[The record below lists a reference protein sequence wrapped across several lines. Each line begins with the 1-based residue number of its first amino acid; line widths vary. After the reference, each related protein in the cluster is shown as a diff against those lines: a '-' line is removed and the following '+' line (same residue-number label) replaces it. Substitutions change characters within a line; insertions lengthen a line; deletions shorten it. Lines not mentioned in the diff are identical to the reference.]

1 MRIAT
6 GHIYNIARNSM
17 ADASEAITKTQQQI
31 STGLRIN
38 NPSDDPV
45 ASTKILSL
53 NNELESIEQYQN
65 NINAAKD
72 NLTSQESILSSINN
86 LIQRV
91 QELAIQAGNTA
102 TLSTSEYGTLASEV
116 DSRLDEL
123 QNMMNTKNASGDYIF
138 GGYKSATVPF
148 SGDASTGFSYNGDE
162 GQKYIKIANS
172 TTIAATDSGKD
183 IFVDIESD
191 NFSVNTSVSS
201 ANRSVPALS
210 ISVGQI
216 VDQEAYDE
224 FYPEDMKITFN
235 ADTNLV
241 PAAKNYTITERSTGR
256 VIMENQPYA
265 SGAEIVVHGV
275 SVKISGNPVSASPDY
290 SGDSL
295 FVDSTQKQDI
305 LTTLSRFSE
314 AMTTYDGTSET
325 RDALDNVIAST
336 LNNLTNAQTSVL
348 EATSTI
354 GARMNTLESTENLH
368 YDSELV
374 TRDLLSQ
381 LQDLDYAEAATRLS
395 AQTLILE
402 AAQSSFVS
410 ISRLSL
416 FSQL

>member
-6 GHIYNIARNSM
+6 GYIYNIAKNSM
-17 ADASEAITKTQQQI
+17 ADASEAVAKTQEQI
-31 STGLRIN
+31 STGQRIIH
-38 NPSDDPV
+38 PSDDPV

-53 NNELESIEQYQN
+53 NNELENIEQYQN

-72 NLTSQESILSSINN
+72 NLITQESILGSINN
-86 LIQRV
+86 LIQGI
-91 QELAIQAGNTA
+91 QEIAIQAGNTA
-102 TLSTSEYGTLASEV
+102 TLSTAEYSALANEV

-123 QNMMNTKNASGDYIF
+123 KNMMNTKNASGEYIF
-138 GGYKSATVPF
+138 GGYKSASAPF
-148 SGDASTGFSYNGDE
+148 TGDASTGFSYNGDE
-162 GQKYIKIANS
+162 GQQYIKIANG

-201 ANRSVPALS
+201 ANRSVPPLS

-216 VDQEAYDE
+216 VDQEAYDD

-235 ADTNLV
+235 EDTNLV

-256 VIMENQPYA
+256 VIVENQPYV
-265 SGAEIVVHGV
+265 SGAEIVVQGV
-275 SVKISGNPVSASPDY
+275 SVKISGNPVSSSSSYA
-290 SGDSL
+290 GDSL
-295 FVDSTQKQDI
+295 FVDSTEKQDI

-325 RDALDNVIAST
+325 RDALDDAIAFT

-348 EATSTI
+348 EATTTI
-354 GARMNTLESTENLH
+354 GVRLNTLESTEDLH

-395 AQTLILE
+395 AQILILE
-402 AAQSSFVS
+402 AAQSSFVT

-416 FSQL
+416 FNQL

>member
-17 ADASEAITKTQQQI
+17 ADASEAVAKTQQQI
-31 STGLRIN
+31 STGQRVI

-45 ASTKILSL
+45 ASTKIISL

-72 NLTSQESILSSINN
+72 NLITQESILGSINN

-91 QELAIQAGNTA
+91 QEIAIQAGNTA
-102 TLSTSEYGTLASEV
+102 TLSTSEYSALASEV

-123 QNMMNTKNASGDYIF
+123 QNMMNTKNASGEYIF
-138 GGYKSATVPF
+138 GGYKSASAPF
-148 SGDASTGFSYNGDE
+148 TGDASSGFSYLGDE
-162 GQKYIKIANS
+162 GQQYIKIANGTS
-172 TTIAATDSGKD
+172 IAATDSGKD
-183 IFVDIESD
+183 IFVDVDSD

-201 ANRSVPALS
+201 ANRSFPALS

-235 ADTNLV
+235 AVTNIV
-241 PAAKNYTITERSTGR
+241 PAAENYTITERSTGR

-265 SGAEIVVHGV
+265 SGADIVVHGV
-275 SVKISGNPVSASPDY
+275 SVKISGNPVSASTDY
-290 SGDSL
+290 AGDSL
-295 FVDSTQKQDI
+295 FVDSTTKQDI
-305 LTTLSRFSE
+305 LTTLSRFSD
-314 AMTTYDGTSET
+314 AMTTYDGTSES
-325 RDALDNVIAST
+325 RDALDGAIAST

-354 GARMNTLESTENLH
+354 GARMNTLESTEDLH
-368 YDSELV
+368 YDSDLV

-395 AQTLILE
+395 AQILVLE
-402 AAQSSFVS
+402 AAQSSFVT

-416 FSQL
+416 FNQL

>member
-17 ADASEAITKTQQQI
+17 ADASEAVVKTQEQI
-31 STGLRIN
+31 STGQRIL

-45 ASTKILSL
+45 ASTKILAL
-53 NNELESIEQYQN
+53 NNELESIVQYQN

-72 NLTSQESILSSINN
+72 NLTAQESILSSINN

-91 QELAIQAGNTA
+91 QEIAIQAGNTA
-102 TLSTSEYGTLASEV
+102 TLSTSEYSALANEV

-123 QNMMNTKNASGDYIF
+123 KNMMNTQNASGEYIF
-138 GGYKSATVPF
+138 GGYKSASAPF
-148 SGDASTGFSYNGDE
+148 SGDGLTGFTYHGDE
-162 GQKYIKIANS
+162 GQQYIKIANG

-183 IFVDIESD
+183 IFVDIKSD
-191 NFSVNTSVSS
+191 NFSVNTSVNP

-210 ISVGQI
+210 ISIGQI

-256 VIMENQPYA
+256 VIVEDQPYA
-265 SGAEIVVHGV
+265 SGAEIIVHGV
-275 SVKISGNPVSASPDY
+275 SVKISGNPVSSSPGY
-290 SGDSL
+290 AGDSL
-295 FVDSTQKQDI
+295 FIDSTQKQDI

-314 AMTTYDGTSET
+314 AMTSYDGTSET
-325 RDALDNVIAST
+325 RDVLDGAIAST

-354 GARMNTLESTENLH
+354 GARMNTLESTEDLH

-374 TRDLLSQ
+374 TNDLLSQ

-395 AQTLILE
+395 AQILVLE
-402 AAQSSFVS
+402 AAQSSFVT

-416 FSQL
+416 FNQL

>member
-1 MRIAT
+1 
-6 GHIYNIARNSM
+6 M
-17 ADASEAITKTQQQI
+17 ADASEAIAKTQEQI
-31 STGLRIN
+31 STQKRVI

-53 NNELESIEQYQN
+53 NNELESIAQYQN

-72 NLTSQESILSSINN
+72 NLTTQESILSSINN

-91 QELAIQAGNTA
+91 QEIAIQAGNTA
-102 TLSTSEYGTLASEV
+102 TLSTSEYSALANEV

-123 QNMMNTKNASGDYIF
+123 KNMMNTKNASGEYIF
-138 GGYKSATVPF
+138 GGYKSASSPF
-148 SGDASTGFSYNGDE
+148 TGDSSTGFSYHGDE
-162 GQKYIKIANS
+162 GQKYIKIANGTS
-172 TTIAATDSGKD
+172 IPATDSGKD

-191 NFSVNTSVSS
+191 NFSVNTSVNSV
-201 ANRSVPALS
+201 NRSVPALS

-235 ADTNLV
+235 EDTNLV

-256 VIMENQPYA
+256 VIVENQPYA
-265 SGAEIVVHGV
+265 SGAEIIVHGV

-290 SGDSL
+290 AGDIL
-295 FVDSTQKQDI
+295 FVDSTKKQDI

-314 AMTTYDGTSET
+314 AMKIYDGTSET
-325 RDALDNVIAST
+325 RDALDDAIAST
-336 LNNLTNAQTSVL
+336 LNNLTHAQTSVL

-368 YDSELV
+368 YDSDLV

-381 LQDLDYAEAATRLS
+381 LQDLDLAEAATRLS
-395 AQTLILE
+395 AEILVLE
-402 AAQSSFVS
+402 AAQSSFVT

-416 FSQL
+416 FNQL

>member
-6 GHIYNIARNSM
+6 GHIYNIASNSM
-17 ADASEAITKTQQQI
+17 ADASEAVAKTQEQI
-31 STGLRIN
+31 STGQRII

-53 NNELESIEQYQN
+53 NIELENIEQYQN

-72 NLTSQESILSSINN
+72 NLITQESILSSINN
-86 LIQRV
+86 LIQGI
-91 QELAIQAGNTA
+91 QEIAIQAGNTA
-102 TLSTSEYGTLASEV
+102 TLSTAEYSALANEV

-123 QNMMNTKNASGDYIF
+123 KNMMNTKNASGEYIF
-138 GGYKSATVPF
+138 GGYKSASAPF
-148 SGDASTGFSYNGDE
+148 TGDASTGFSYNGDE
-162 GQKYIKIANS
+162 GQQYIKISNG

-201 ANRSVPALS
+201 ANYSVPPLS

-224 FYPEDMKITFN
+224 FYPEDMIITFN

-241 PAAKNYTITERSTGR
+241 PAAKNYTIIERSTGR
-256 VIMENQPYA
+256 VIVENQAYV
-265 SGAEIVVHGV
+265 SGAEIVVEGV
-275 SVKISGNPVSASPDY
+275 SVKISGNPVSSSSSYA
-290 SGDSL
+290 GDSL
-295 FVDSTQKQDI
+295 FVDSTEKQDI

-325 RDALDNVIAST
+325 RDALDDAIAST

-354 GARMNTLESTENLH
+354 GVRLNTLESTENLH

-395 AQTLILE
+395 AEILILE
-402 AAQSSFVS
+402 AAQSSFVT

-416 FSQL
+416 FNQL

>member
-17 ADASEAITKTQQQI
+17 ADASEAVAKTQQQI
-31 STGLRIN
+31 STGQRII

-53 NNELESIEQYQN
+53 TNELESIEQYQN

-72 NLTSQESILSSINN
+72 NLIAQESILGSINN

-91 QELAIQAGNTA
+91 QEIAIQAGNTA
-102 TLSTSEYGTLASEV
+102 TLSTAEYSALASEV

-123 QNMMNTKNASGDYIF
+123 KNMLNTKNASGEYIF
-138 GGYKSATVPF
+138 GGYKSALPPF
-148 SGDASTGFSYNGDE
+148 TGDALTGFSYNGDE
-162 GQKYIKIANS
+162 GQQYIKIANG
-172 TTIAATDSGKD
+172 TTIPATDSGKD
-183 IFVDIESD
+183 IFIDIASD
-191 NFSVNTSVSS
+191 SFSVNTSVSS

-216 VDQEAYDE
+216 TDQAAYDE

-235 ADTNLV
+235 ADSNLV
-241 PAAKNYTITERSTGR
+241 PAGKNYTITERSTGR
-256 VIMENQPYA
+256 VIIENQPYA
-265 SGAEIVVHGV
+265 SGAEIAVHGV
-275 SVKISGNPVSASPDY
+275 SVKISGNPVPSSPGY
-290 SGDSL
+290 AGDSL
-295 FVDSTQKQDI
+295 FVDSTKKQDI

-325 RDALDNVIAST
+325 RDALDDVIAST
-336 LNNLTNAQTSVL
+336 LNNLTNAQTSTL
-348 EATSTI
+348 EVISTI

-368 YDSELV
+368 HDSDLV

-395 AQTLILE
+395 AQILILE
-402 AAQSSFVS
+402 AAQSSFVT

-416 FSQL
+416 FNQL